1 MRVVVAPDS
10 FKESMTA
17 AEAAE
22 AMVRGVETIWPDA
35 ECLSLPLA
43 DGGEGTLAVLASPMG
58 AQLRTTASVDAIG
71 RPLEAVWGLAGDMA
85 VIEAATVIGL
95 ERVPVELRD
104 PRRADS
110 GGLAAVF
117 RAALDAGA
125 KRFVI
130 GIGGTATNDGGAGLL
145 AGLGVRLLDVDGV
158 EVDPTPDGLQRLDR
172 VELGGLDPRLRQA
185 ELRLA
190 SDVTNPL
197 LGPDGATAVFAAQK
211 GAQADDLPV
220 LESSLRRLA
229 DALVAAGL
237 ADVREQ
243 PGAGAAGGLG
253 AALLALGARRGSG
266 FDVVSDA
273 IGLEAAVA
281 GADLVLTGEGALDA
295 QTASGKAPAG
305 VLALGRKYGVPVIAF
320 AGRIADVD
328 AAIELGFTRAI
339 EISPRILPLSQA
351 LIRGHELLPGA
362 VASALV
368 SWPIETR

>member
-17 AEAAE
+17 AQAAE
-22 AMVRGVETIWPDA
+22 AMVRGVLTVWPDA

-43 DGGEGTLAVLASPMG
+43 DGGEGTLAVLAGPMG
-58 AQLRTTASVDAIG
+58 AQVRVTATVDAIG
-71 RPLEAVWGLAGDMA
+71 RPMEAVWGLAGDTA

-104 PRRADS
+104 PRHADS
-110 GGLAAVF
+110 RGLAAVF

-158 EVDPTPDGLQRLDR
+158 EVDPTPEGLQRLER
-172 VELGGLDPRLRQA
+172 VELGGLDPRLRQT

-211 GAQADDLPV
+211 GAQVDDLPV
-220 LESSLRRLA
+220 LESSQRRLV

-253 AALLALGARRGSG
+253 AALLALGARQGSG

-273 IGLEAAVA
+273 IGLDAAIA

-305 VLALGRKYGVPVIAF
+305 VLALGRTHGVPVIAF
-320 AGRIADVD
+320 AGRIADVG
-328 AAIELGFTRAI
+328 AAIERGFAQAI
-339 EISPRILPLSQA
+339 EISPRSLPLSQA

>member
-110 GGLAAVF
+110 RGLAAVF

-305 VLALGRKYGVPVIAF
+305 VLALGRKFGVPVIAF

-328 AAIELGFTRAI
+328 AAIELGFARAI

>member
-22 AMVRGVETIWPDA
+22 AMVRGVRTVWPDA
-35 ECLSLPLA
+35 ECVSLPLA
-43 DGGEGTLAVLASPMG
+43 DGGEGTLAALVGPMG
-58 AQLRTTASVDAIG
+58 AQLRSTATVDAIG
-71 RPLEAVWGLAGDMA
+71 RPIEAAWGLAADTA

-95 ERVPVELRD
+95 ELIPAELRD
-104 PRRADS
+104 PLRA
-110 GGLAAVF
+110 GTIGLAALIT
-117 RAALDAGA
+117 AALDAA
-125 KRFVI
+125 ATRMVI

-145 AGLGVRLLDVDGV
+145 AGLGVRLLDGDGV
-158 EVDPTPDGLQRLDR
+158 EVAPTPEGLQRLER
-172 VELGGLDPRLRQA
+172 VDVSGLDPRLRQV
-185 ELRLA
+185 ELQLA

-211 GAQADDLPV
+211 GARSADLPQ
-220 LESSLRRLA
+220 LETALRRLA

-237 ADVREQ
+237 PDVREL

-266 FDVVSDA
+266 FTVVAQAVDLEEA
-273 IGLEAAVA
+273 IR
-281 GADLVLTGEGALDA
+281 GADLVLTGEGSLDA

-305 VLALGRKYGVPVIAF
+305 VLALARRHAVPVLAF
-320 AGRIADVD
+320 AGRIADVG
-328 AAIELGFTRAI
+328 AAIELGFVQAI
-339 EISPRILPLSQA
+339 AISPTSLPLEQA
-351 LIRGHELLPGA
+351 LIRGPELLPGA